1 MLSYTGL
8 ADAWPPH
15 HRNQVIIVET
25 PNNLPHLNASP
36 LEVDVGLDVDLEAR
50 VFAHL
55 LDAALL
61 EGTDRP
67 AVGVGLLLEL
77 FLVEGS
83 LVYFIVVVDVA
94 DNEELKGLLANLDVF
109 VLLDAVLGEEECLTD
124 GEVLR
129 QQHLIEC
136 FREFLGGLVTDFLRL
151 PDANSMLST
160 RSEKRVGCLLRVAR
174 GNVHELQ
181 LGSGLLQGIFEL
193 SLAEVFGGAVFVLE
207 GEEVTV
213 SSLAAVGEVVV
224 CVSDASMATVLQT
237 QRFLGEDL
245 LEIVEGGS
253 RLTVTN
259 VHLRLLE
266 RSEDKLELLI
276 VIDLMGPVVEGQIA
290 LGVLRLESQ
299 RLREEEDPVHARV
312 P

>member
-1 MLSYTGL
+1 
-8 ADAWPPH
+8 
-15 HRNQVIIVET
+15 
-25 PNNLPHLNASP
+25 
-36 LEVDVGLDVDLEAR
+36 
-50 VFAHL
+50 
-55 LDAALL
+55 
-61 EGTDRP
+61 
-67 AVGVGLLLEL
+67 
-77 FLVEGS
+77 
-83 LVYFIVVVDVA
+83 
-94 DNEELKGLLANLDVF
+94 
-109 VLLDAVLGEEECLTD
+109 
-124 GEVLR
+124 
-129 QQHLIEC
+129 
-136 FREFLGGLVTDFLRL
+136 
-151 PDANSMLST
+151 
-160 RSEKRVGCLLRVAR
+160 
-174 GNVHELQ
+174 LQ